1 MTRKNL
7 KIFLFS
13 FIFAF
18 FTWLYISLIQIYNTE
33 LSVPLKVKMTE
44 KQAITTEIPKEIN
57 LVIRGKGWDLL
68 GILVSKKVEYVLDL
82 TNYKK
87 DTRINIMQSAG
98 EVLNLPLGV
107 SIVNIYPDA
116 LDITFDNITEKI
128 VKVQNNVR
136 VTTKD
141 GYIIVGSPLIEPDSI
156 MITGATSVLS
166 KIKYIPTENVVLEN
180 LNSKITK
187 SVKLKDTLSN
197 LIFYEQKT
205 VNITYNI
212 QLSADKEFD
221 NISVNL
227 INEPGD
233 KEVLIIPPKIKLTLR
248 GGVDDLAKVT
258 SEDLSVSIDYKSLL
272 KDTTGFVI
280 PDIKMPLNLDLLKF
294 EPEKFQYIIK
304 AK

>member
-33 LSVPLKVKMTE
+33 LSVPLKVKLTE
-44 KQAITTEIPKEIN
+44 KQAITTEIPKDIN

-107 SIVNIYPDA
+107 SIVSIYPDA

-128 VKVQNNVR
+128 VKVKNNAS

-156 MITGATSVLS
+156 MITGAFSVLS
-166 KIKYIPTENVVLEN
+166 KIKYIPTENVVFEN
-180 LNSKITK
+180 LNSRLTK

-221 NISVNL
+221 NILVNL

>member
-1 MTRKNL
+1 M
-7 KIFLFS
+7 
-13 FIFAF
+13 
-18 FTWLYISLIQIYNTE
+18 WLYISLIQIYNTE
-33 LSVPLKVKMTE
+33 LSVPLKVKLTE
-44 KQAITTEIPKEIN
+44 KQAITTEIPKDIN

-107 SIVNIYPDA
+107 SIVSIYPDA

-128 VKVQNNVR
+128 VKVKNNAS

-156 MITGATSVLS
+156 MITGAFSVLS
-166 KIKYIPTENVVLEN
+166 KIKYIPTENVVFEN
-180 LNSKITK
+180 LNSRLTK

-221 NISVNL
+221 NILVNL

>member
-1 MTRKNL
+1 M
-7 KIFLFS
+7 
-13 FIFAF
+13 
-18 FTWLYISLIQIYNTE
+18 WLYISLTQIYNTE
-33 LSVPLKVKMTE
+33 LSVPLKVKLTE
-44 KQAITTEIPKEIN
+44 KQAITTEIPKDIN

-107 SIVNIYPDA
+107 SIVSIYPDA
-116 LDITFDNITEKI
+116 LDITFDNITEKF
-128 VKVQNNVR
+128 VKVKNNVS

-156 MITGATSVLS
+156 MITGASSVLS
-166 KIKYIPTENVVLEN
+166 KIKYIPTENVVFEN
-180 LNSKITK
+180 LNSRLTK

-221 NISVNL
+221 NIPVNL

-233 KEVLIIPPKIKLTLR
+233 KEVLIIPPKFKLTLR

-258 SEDLSVSIDYKSLL
+258 SEDLSASIDYKSLL